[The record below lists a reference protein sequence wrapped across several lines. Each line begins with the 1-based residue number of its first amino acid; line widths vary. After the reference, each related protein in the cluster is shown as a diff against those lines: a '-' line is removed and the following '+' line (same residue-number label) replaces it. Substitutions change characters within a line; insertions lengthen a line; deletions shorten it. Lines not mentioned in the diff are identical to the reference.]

1 MSRAETP
8 FIPSFSPTTS
18 LPRARDICKCLGF
31 FYLKK
36 VDGKGGKYDV
46 YVDGE
51 RKGTLDADF
60 KGGWG
65 NYGET
70 QQILISKDSE
80 KHTVEIKL
88 AEGSTNTSL
97 TILGIMES

>member
-1 MSRAETP
+1 MP
-8 FIPSFSPTTS
+8 
-18 LPRARDICKCLGF
+18 
-31 FYLKK
+31 
-36 VDGKGGKYDV
+36 
-46 YVDGE
+46 
-51 RKGTLDADF
+51 
-60 KGGWG
+60 
-65 NYGET
+65 GET